1 MRVYLF
7 LALALAGGLFWFLW
21 WFLRTP
27 PERVAKYLRRGALV
41 IGVVLFLFLAVTG
54 RLHWLFAVVGA
65 GVAMALRL
73 LRLMPAIPLPLL
85 QRLFSGLFGQHR
97 SRGPAAGQSS
107 SVQTRYLRM
116 RLDHDTG
123 EMDGDVIEGRF
134 QGRGLGTLALGE
146 LLALLDECRA
156 DAQSVTVLEAYLD
169 RMHPDW
175 RDSNTGADGS
185 GTGRHAADGVMTEH
199 EALEILGLEA
209 GASRDEIIAAHRRLM
224 QKLHPDRGGSDYL
237 AAQINAAKDFLL
249 NE

>member
-41 IGVVLFLFLAVTG
+41 IGVLLLLVLAATG
-54 RLHWLFAVVGA
+54 RLHWLFAVLGA
-65 GVAMALRL
+65 GVAMVLRL

-97 SRGPAAGQSS
+97 QRGPAAGQGS
-107 SVQTRYLRM
+107 SVQTRFLRM
-116 RLDHDTG
+116 HLDHDSG
-123 EMDGDVIEGRF
+123 EMDGEVVEGRF
-134 QGRGLGTLALGE
+134 RGRGLGTLTLGE
-146 LLALLDECRA
+146 LLALLNECRA
-156 DAQSVTVLEAYLD
+156 DTQSVTVLEAYLD

-175 RDSNTGADGS
+175 RDSTDADDAR
-185 GTGRHAADGVMTEH
+185 RHAADGVMTEH

>member
-7 LALALAGGLFWFLW
+7 LTLALAGGLFWFLW

-41 IGVVLFLFLAVTG
+41 IGVVLLLVLAVTG
-54 RLHWLFAVVGA
+54 RLHWLFAVLGA
-65 GVAMALRL
+65 GVAMVLRL

-97 SRGPAAGQSS
+97 RRGPAAGQSS
-107 SVQTRYLRM
+107 SVQTRFLRM
-116 RLDHDTG
+116 HLDHDSG
-123 EMDGDVIEGRF
+123 EMDGEVIDGRF
-134 QGRGLGTLALGE
+134 QGRGLGTLTLGE

-156 DAQSVTVLEAYLD
+156 DTQSVTVLEAYLD

-175 RDSNTGADGS
+175 RDTADAEAAHAGGHASDGA
-185 GTGRHAADGVMTEH
+185 MTEH

-249 NE
+249 GE